1 MSLEEAAEALKVHYM
16 TAYRYVRQGKL
27 VANRVKG
34 QWQVTEDAL
43 AEFQKEKAQGQ
54 ALAPAR
60 GDARRKGNYV
70 TEIERC
76 LSSGDFH
83 GASQVVER
91 AVQAGADIKAVYL
104 DIISPAMSRIGERW
118 ANGEIDIAIEH
129 QATAVAL
136 RLQGQLSA
144 RCSRRGRKRGEVLL
158 GGPAGERHS
167 LPLAILCDLLRLEGW
182 EVYDLGPDTPANS
195 FVHAASK
202 VGAGLTAIGISVTSP
217 DSLEAAAETVSALR
231 RAVGDEVPVI
241 VGGRAIHGLDHAR
254 ELGAGFF
261 ADGAQGLIELLNGF
275 GRRAGSDGS
284 GDASDDDTVS
294 AD

>member
-27 VANRVKG
+27 VAVRVKG
-34 QWQVTEDAL
+34 QWQVTEEAL
-43 AEFQKEKAQGQ
+43 ADFQKEKVQGQ

-76 LSSGDFH
+76 LSGGDFQ

-91 AVQAGADIKAVYL
+91 AIQAGADIKAVYI

-118 ANGEIDIAIEH
+118 ANGEIDIAVEH

-195 FVHAASK
+195 FVHAASRI
-202 VGAGLTAIGISVTSP
+202 GAGLTAIGISVTSP
-217 DSLEAAAETVSALR
+217 DSLESAAETVSALR

-241 VGGRAIHGLDHAR
+241 LGGQAIHGLDHAR

-261 ADGAQGLIELLNGF
+261 ADGAQGLIELLSGF
-275 GRRAGSDGS
+275 GRHAGPDDATPDGS
-284 GDASDDDTVS
+284 GESDAG
-294 AD
+294 